1 MVLDL
6 PILSIMLLS
15 PAIGAVVVYVAGKAD
30 ETARILAL
38 AISCIPL
45 VLSVVLLLG
54 FFPVT
59 GVGLR
64 NFSEPG
70 GAFTYRAYESAPSRC
85 ISSSRSGAGRGGRTH
100 R

>member
-38 AISCIPL
+38 AIWCIPL

-70 GAFTYRAYESAPSRC
+70 GAFTYRGYESAPWLPTASVSYRLRVGE
-85 ISSSRSGAGRGGRTH
+85 RS
-100 R
+100 